1 MNLSL
6 KKSKVFI
13 IGVAIIVIV
22 TLIFF
27 LFNRGKDAGE
37 VVEEYYSHL
46 TKKDYK
52 KMYAM
57 LTRGSL
63 ARTSQKVFETRYENI
78 YDGIEAKNM
87 KVKINEVNDNVVNC
101 TISMDTIAGKVSY
114 DNKITVKNDEIVF
127 NEKMLFDGIE
137 GENKVRVL
145 TDNASR
151 GKILDRND
159 KELATIGE
167 AYSVGLVRGKL
178 NGEGDYQAI
187 ADLLDMSVDKIKK
200 IMSASWIKD
209 DSFVPL
215 KEIAKDDDGKSL
227 ADQLLAIKGVKL
239 NTAYVR
245 YYPYGEVTSHLTG
258 YLQQVNAEDLEK
270 HKNEGY
276 SETSL
281 IGRSGIEAAYEKD
294 LKGIDGKKIIIT
306 DKDGKEI
313 KIIANKRVKD
323 GKDIKLTIDIDLQ
336 KDLYNEYQNDKSASV
351 AMNPKTGEIL
361 ALVSTPSFSSNDF
374 ILGFNSEQWEN
385 LNNDTLKPLTNR
397 FKATYIPGSSMKPI
411 TGAIGLDAK
420 KIEPNKDLGALDKW
434 QKDSSWG
441 NYYVTTLHAPTPNN
455 LKNAIIYS
463 DNVYFARSAV
473 EIGKDELTSGYDK
486 LKIGKK
492 IPFELSLNLSQ
503 YLNKDSNF
511 DDQKLADSGYGQGE
525 LLINPV
531 QLASI
536 YSSFVNEGNIFQ
548 PYLII
553 DQKPKSWIKSAFS
566 KSTVNIIKEA
576 LIGVISDSNGTGHAI
591 YHNDIELAGK
601 TGTAELKSS
610 QSDTNGTELGW
621 FTVMTTNS
629 DTPILITTMNPR
641 YTLHVRQQ
649 LDLCGA
655 ISICPCANVV

>member
-78 YDGIEAKNM
+78 YEGIEAKNM

-239 NTAYVR
+239 NTTYVR

-629 DTPILITTMNPR
+629 DTPILITTMVEEVKDR
-641 YTLHVRQQ
+641 GGSGY
-649 LDLCGA
+649 
-655 ISICPCANVV
+655 VVEHMKKPLGNYLY

>member
-239 NTAYVR
+239 NTTYVR

-411 TGAIGLDAK
+411 IGAIGLDAK

-629 DTPILITTMNPR
+629 DTPILITTMVEDVKDR
-641 YTLHVRQQ
+641 GGSGY
-649 LDLCGA
+649 
-655 ISICPCANVV
+655 VVEHMKKPLGNYLY

>member
-22 TLIFF
+22 TLVFF
-27 LFNRGKDAGE
+27 LFNQGKDAGE

-46 TKKDYK
+46 VKKDYK

-57 LTRGSL
+57 LTKGSL

-87 KVKINEVNDNVVNC
+87 KVKINEINDNVVNC

-215 KEIAKDDDGKSL
+215 KEIAKDDDGKLL
-227 ADQLLAIKGVKL
+227 ANQLLTIKGVKL
-239 NTAYVR
+239 NTVYVR

-385 LNNDTLKPLTNR
+385 LNNDALKPLTNR

-441 NYYVTTLHAPTPNN
+441 NYYVTTLHAPIPNN

-503 YLNKDSNF
+503 YLNKDSKF

>member
-385 LNNDTLKPLTNR
+385 LNNDALKPLTNR

-629 DTPILITTMNPR
+629 DTPILITTMVEDVKDR
-641 YTLHVRQQ
+641 GGSGY
-649 LDLCGA
+649 
-655 ISICPCANVV
+655 VVKKIKKPLGNYLY

>member
-22 TLIFF
+22 TLVFF
-27 LFNRGKDAGE
+27 LFNQGKDAGE
-37 VVEEYYSHL
+37 AVEEYYSHL
-46 TKKDYK
+46 VKKDYK

-57 LTRGSL
+57 LTKGSL

-87 KVKINEVNDNVVNC
+87 KVKINEINDDVVNC

-187 ADLLDMSVDKIKK
+187 ADLLDMGVDKIKK

-215 KEIAKDDDGKSL
+215 KEIAKDDDGKLL

-239 NTAYVR
+239 NTVYVR

-385 LNNDTLKPLTNR
+385 LNNDALKPLTNR

-486 LKIGKK
+486 LKISKK

-503 YLNKDSNF
+503 YLNKESKF

-536 YSSFVNEGNIFQ
+536 YSSFVNEGDIFQ

-553 DQKPKSWIKSAFS
+553 DQKPKSWIKSVFS

-629 DTPILITTMNPR
+629 DTPILITTMVEDVKDR
-641 YTLHVRQQ
+641 GGSGY
-649 LDLCGA
+649 
-655 ISICPCANVV
+655 VVEHMKKPLGNYLY

>member
-239 NTAYVR
+239 NTTYVR

-511 DDQKLADSGYGQGE
+511 DDQKLADSGYGQE
-525 LLINPV
+525 
-531 QLASI
+531 
-536 YSSFVNEGNIFQ
+536 
-548 PYLII
+548 
-553 DQKPKSWIKSAFS
+553 
-566 KSTVNIIKEA
+566 
-576 LIGVISDSNGTGHAI
+576 IGRA
-591 YHNDIELAGK
+591 
-601 TGTAELKSS
+601 
-610 QSDTNGTELGW
+610 
-621 FTVMTTNS
+621 
-629 DTPILITTMNPR
+629 
-641 YTLHVRQQ
+641 HV
-649 LDLCGA
+649 
-655 ISICPCANVV
+655 

>member
-1 MNLSL
+1 MNL
-6 KKSKVFI
+6 KKSKVII
-13 IGVAIIVIV
+13 IGIVATAIII
-22 TLIFF
+22 TLAFF

-37 VVEEYYSHL
+37 IVEDYYTYL
-46 TKKDYK
+46 AKKDYK
-52 KMYAM
+52 KMYTM
-57 LTRGSL
+57 LTKSSL
-63 ARTSQKVFETRYENI
+63 AKTSQKVFETRYENI
-78 YDGIEAKNM
+78 YDGIEAKNV
-87 KVKINEVNDNVVNC
+87 KVKINEVKDDVVNC
-101 TISMDTIAGKVSY
+101 TLSMDTIAGKISY
-114 DNKITVKNDEIVF
+114 DNNITVKNDEIVF
-127 NEKMLFDGIE
+127 NEQMIFDGIE
-137 GENKVRVL
+137 GENKVKVL
-145 TDNASR
+145 TDKANR

-178 NGEGDYQAI
+178 NGENDYQVI
-187 ADLLDMSVDKIKK
+187 ADILGMSVDNIKK

-215 KEIAKDDDGKSL
+215 KEIAKDEKGKTL
-227 ADQLLAIKGVKL
+227 ANQLLTIKGVKL

-245 YYPYGEVTSHLTG
+245 YYPYGEAASHLTG
-258 YLQQVNAEDLEK
+258 YLQQVNADDLKK

-294 LKGIDGKKIIIT
+294 LKGADGKKIIIT

-323 GKDIKLTIDIDLQ
+323 GKDIKLTVDIDLQ
-336 KDLYNEYQNDKSASV
+336 KDLFNEYQNDKSASV

-374 ILGFNSEQWEN
+374 ILGLSGEQWDN
-385 LNNDTLKPLTNR
+385 LNNDENKPLTNR
-397 FKATYIPGSSMKPI
+397 FRASYIPGSSIKPI

-420 KIEPNKDLGALDKW
+420 KIVPDKDLGALDKW

-441 NYYVTTLHAPTPNN
+441 NYFVTTLHAPTPNN

-473 EIGKDELTSGYDK
+473 EIGKDELTAGYDK
-486 LKIGKK
+486 LKFGKK
-492 IPFELSLNLSQ
+492 IPFELSLNSSQ
-503 YLNKDSNF
+503 YLNKDSKF

-525 LLINPV
+525 LLVNPV

-536 YSSFVNEGNIFQ
+536 YSAFVNEGDINQ
-548 PYLII
+548 PYLIM
-553 DQKPKSWIKSAFS
+553 DQKSKSWIKEAFT
-566 KSTVNIIKEA
+566 KDTVSIIKEG
-576 LIGVISDSNGTGHAI
+576 LIGVISDSNGTGHSI

-601 TGTAELKSS
+601 TGTAELKIS
-610 QSDTNGTELGW
+610 QSDTSGTELGW
-621 FTVMTTNS
+621 FTIMTTNS
-629 DTPILITTMNPR
+629 DKPILITTMVEDVKDR
-641 YTLHVRQQ
+641 GGSSY
-649 LDLCGA
+649 
-655 ISICPCANVV
+655 VVEHMKTPL